1 MSVFEEEITLNQYY
15 QNNDRSNFLG
25 GCYTYDWMFEGLN
38 ETTDTFRMIFESMD
52 PGDVMIKK
60 AILIGKNGRQ
70 LPFKRVVNDANRVIY
85 RGTLPLEQRAGAR
98 VRYWR
103 PRPKHGLVNKDNTVI
118 ANTIKVT
125 ERWVVEQD

>member
-25 GCYTYDWMFEGLN
+25 GCFTFDWIIEGQN
-38 ETTDTFRMIFESMD
+38 ETTDSFRMIFESVD
-52 PGDVMIKK
+52 SGNVVIKK

-85 RGTLPLEQRAGAR
+85 RGTLPQDQRAGSR

-103 PRPKHGLVNKDNTVI
+103 PRPKTGLFNTVI